1 VKQSV
6 ASRTA
11 QAAAA
16 SRAIESL
23 LPPEERLFEDPF
35 ALAFV
40 KNPLWRAILA
50 LMRSPRIRDA
60 LLAVRDR
67 QFPGALGNLMC
78 RTRYIDE
85 ALRRAL
91 EDGFDRVV
99 ILGAGCDSRAYRIP
113 GIDRARV
120 FEVDM
125 PATLAWK
132 QEAVRRALGALPP
145 HVTFVP
151 IDFDRQSLADE
162 MAAAGFLEGARTFFV
177 WEGVTQYITA
187 QAVDATFHYVSHAA
201 ARGSRIVFTFIRRGI
216 IDGAPGFEEYQRYV
230 ALTRRFGSP
239 WITGFDPAEMVDYL
253 AAHGLALVEQVGA
266 LDYQVRYLDPI
277 GRRLNVFEGEL
288 TALARVVT
296 P

>member
-1 VKQSV
+1 MKQSV
-6 ASRTA
+6 ASRAA
-11 QAAAA
+11 QTTAA

-50 LMRSPRIRDA
+50 LMRTPRIRDA
-60 LLAVRDR
+60 LPAWLLPVITV
-67 QFPGALGNLMC
+67 GNLMC

-85 ALRRAL
+85 ALQRAL
-91 EDGFDRVV
+91 EDGFDRIV
-99 ILGAGCDSRAYRIP
+99 ILGAGGDSRAYRIP

-125 PATLAWK
+125 PATLIWK

-151 IDFDRQSLADE
+151 VDFERQSLADE
-162 MAAAGFLEGARTFFV
+162 MAAAGFVEGARTFFI

-201 ARGSRIVFTFIRRGI
+201 APGSRIVFTFIRRGI
-216 IDGAPGFEEYQRYV
+216 IDGAPGFEAYRHYV
-230 ALTRRFGSP
+230 VLARRFGAP
-239 WITGFDPAEMVDYL
+239 WITGFDPAEMVGYL

-288 TALARVVT
+288 TTLARVAT